1 MKMFKQWVFLSVTAL
16 FAILWIF
23 LFQPYVLSDELNLL
37 SAKTSLLDEWRDT
50 IMWYSQIINYLISTI
65 FTVIWIIQGANFKA
79 ENSRKTL
86 DKLKLWWFFAIIST
100 LINLSF
106 LLFLSYIL
114 GFIDQTGFYE
124 FLLWLAFFA
133 IVDVLVAFWL
143 PTAIATPRTM
153 RYLPPGSRLLRS
165 IYGG

>member
-1 MKMFKQWVFLSVTAL
+1 MKVFKQWFFLFVTAL
-16 FAILWIF
+16 FAIIWIF

-50 IMWYSQIINYLISTI
+50 IMWYSLLINYSMSTI
-65 FTVIWIIQGANFKA
+65 FTLIWIIQGVNFKA
-79 ENSRKTL
+79 ESSRKTL
-86 DKLKLWWFFAIIST
+86 VKLKLWWFFAIIST
-100 LINLSF
+100 SINLSF
-106 LLFLSYIL
+106 LLILSYIL
-114 GFIDQTGFYE
+114 KFIDQTGFYE